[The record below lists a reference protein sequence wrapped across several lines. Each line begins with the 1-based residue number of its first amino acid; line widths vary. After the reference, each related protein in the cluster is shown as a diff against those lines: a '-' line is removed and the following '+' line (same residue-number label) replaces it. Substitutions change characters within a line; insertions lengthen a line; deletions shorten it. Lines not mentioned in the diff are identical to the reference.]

1 MIMEKEF
8 SPQYAYVASD
18 SMSLLVKIAR
28 YVGRQYQELLQLLGS
43 S

>member
-1 MIMEKEF
+1 MIMEEEF

-18 SMSLLVKIAR
+18 SMSLLVRIAR
-28 YVGRQYQELLQLLGS
+28 YVGGLYQELLQSLES